1 MRTNKK
7 SIYTAITLTICV
19 VLSQMFCTTNYA
31 GGSEIGNPNVVT
43 GMVTDSSGN
52 GISNVKVYLVD
63 PMERSPEKLLPDSC
77 HKGYSDEN
85 GSYCIAGVTNGV
97 YNLLGIN
104 SNGAEMFLR
113 RIEITEPQNKDID
126 NDTVI
131 SGKDTLQTAANVV
144 VDFSGCKSGDSAILF
159 VPGTVINVNVYT
171 CGEYL
176 IRCPSSIIDIVL
188 YNHDSLTV
196 LADDISVLA
205 GQWVDLTKKSYNVPA
220 PQFVSGLISGFI
232 DQVYSFSA
240 GGISLGPIHPV
251 QYRFDWGNAVSP
263 WSFSSQGTH
272 SWSEPGNYQVHIQA
286 RSFRDTLSVSEW
298 SYAVDVTIQ

>member
-1 MRTNKK
+1 MRMNKK
-7 SIYTAITLTICV
+7 SIYAALSLTISI
-19 VLSQMFCTTNYA
+19 VLSQLFCTTNYA

-43 GMVTDSSGN
+43 GMVTDSLGR

-63 PMERSPEKLLPDSC
+63 PMEKSPEKLLPDSC
-77 HKGYSDEN
+77 LNGNSDEN
-85 GSYCIAGVTNGV
+85 GSYSIAGVTKGV

-113 RIEITEPQNKDID
+113 RIEINETQNNGID
-126 NDTVI
+126 NDTVF
-131 SGKDTLQTAANVV
+131 SGKDTLQAAANVV
-144 VDFSGCKSGDSAILF
+144 ADFSGCKSGDSAILF
-159 VPGTVINVNVYT
+159 VPGTVIHVNVDT

-176 IRCPSSIIDIVL
+176 IRCPSSVIDIVL

-251 QYRFDWGNAVSP
+251 QYRFDWGNAVST
-263 WSFSSQGTH
+263 WSFSCQNTH

-286 RSFRDTLSVSEW
+286 RSCRDTLSVSEW
-298 SYAVDVTIQ
+298 SNAVDVTIQ